1 MIELIGTAITEAE
14 IQWAAALMG
23 LGADGFAPV
32 GADDSRL
39 RAMMNLETGDY
50 EACPGS
56 GKTTLLVAKLAIL
69 AARWS
74 PRHQGICVLSHTNAA
89 RNEIGDRLSASAT
102 AGSLMR
108 YPHFVGTIHSFV
120 NEFLATPWLRSLG
133 YPVRVVD
140 THITLSKR
148 FGALAY
154 KWRLAMD
161 KRGLG
166 LSALTYDAADFTSDK
181 RGGLGVHTDT
191 YQAMVAV
198 CRETSEQGYFCFDE
212 MFVWANQLLDRN
224 PGVAADLRRRFPL
237 VFIDEA
243 QDNSEL
249 QSAILHRIFCAG
261 DGPARRQRFGDSN
274 QAIYANS
281 NQDGASTDPFPAA
294 PIHSIPR
301 SYRFPQA
308 IADVVKVFGITPQDL
323 VGAGPT
329 GARIAS
335 APKPSAI
342 FLFDDPSV
350 QQVLPRYG
358 AYLVEQFQEAELAVG
373 TFVAVAGVHE
383 MEKDD
388 KVPRAMGH
396 YAPHYDAAYARK
408 DSPPATLA
416 QFLARA
422 RFEMEG
428 VGNTHVLVN
437 GLAAGLLRLGELM
450 GQART
455 TAGRKSAHRRMV
467 EALEGSPAL
476 ASYSK
481 LVDLTLSARGDFTAK
496 AWADDALPHVSA
508 MVDHFAA
515 GEEIDNDVLAFLS
528 WPDEV
533 ELVAGDV
540 AYAPRTANVFSYP
553 RAEPK
558 VHIRLG
564 SIHSVKGETHTATLV
579 LDTFFHAH
587 HLNELKP
594 WLLGARSGGFKD
606 KKKGPPQLEGSRLLG
621 RLKLHYVAMT
631 RPSHLL
637 CVAMRRDAFTNDELG
652 ILKGRGWSVIDCC
665 AAAQPVVAV
674 G

>member
-1 MIELIGTAITEAE
+1 MIELIGATITEAE
-14 IQWAAALMG
+14 IQWASALMG

-32 GADDSRL
+32 GTDDSRL

-74 PRHQGICVLSHTNAA
+74 PRQQGICVLSHTNAA
-89 RNEIGDRLSASAT
+89 RNEIGNRLSASAT
-102 AGSLMR
+102 AGTLMR

-120 NEFLATPWLRSLG
+120 NEFLATPWLRSQG

-140 THITLSKR
+140 TQIALSKR
-148 FGALAY
+148 MSALPY

-166 LSALTYDAADFTSDK
+166 LSALSYDAPDFT
-181 RGGLGVHTDT
+181 GGSKGNLGVNSDT
-191 YQAMVAV
+191 YKAMVAV
-198 CRETSEQGYFCFDE
+198 CRQTSEEGYFCFDE

-243 QDNSEL
+243 QDNSET

-261 DGPARRQRFGDSN
+261 DAPSRRQRFGDSN
-274 QAIYANS
+274 QAIYAYS

-294 PIHSIPR
+294 PTHSMPR
-301 SYRFPQA
+301 SYRFPQS
-308 IADVVKVFGITPQDL
+308 IADVVKGFGVAPQDL

-329 GARIAS
+329 GARITS
-335 APKPSAI
+335 AGKPSAI

-350 QQVLPRYG
+350 QEVLPRYS
-358 AYLVEQFQEAELAVG
+358 AYLVEQFNEPELAVG
-373 TFVAVAGVHE
+373 TFVAVSGVHE
-383 MEKDD
+383 MDKDD

-396 YAPHYDAAYARK
+396 YAPHYDAACARK
-408 DSPPATLA
+408 ESVPATLA

-437 GLAAGLLRLGELM
+437 GLAAGILRLGELM
-450 GQART
+450 GQARSS
-455 TAGRKSAHRRMV
+455 AGRKSAHKRMV
-467 EALEGSPAL
+467 EALEGATAL
-476 ASYSK
+476 ASYLK
-481 LVDLTLSARGDFTAK
+481 LVDLTLSVRGDFTAK
-496 AWADDALPHVSA
+496 TWENDALPHVSEI
-508 MVDHFAA
+508 VDHFAA
-515 GEEIDNDVLAFLS
+515 GEEIGEQALAFLT

-533 ELVAGDV
+533 ELIGGDV
-540 AYAPRTANVFSYP
+540 AYAPRTDNVFSYP
-553 RAEPK
+553 HAEPK

-587 HLNELKP
+587 HLSELKP
-594 WLLGARSGGFKD
+594 WLLGFRSGGLRD
-606 KKKGPPQLEGSRLLG
+606 KKKGVPQLEGTRLLG

-637 CVAMRRDAFTNDELG
+637 CVAMRKDAFTDAELEL
-652 ILKGRGWSVIDCC
+652 LKGRGWSVIDCC
-665 AAAQPVVAV
+665 APAGAA